1 MVFKQE
7 TVDET
12 LIQALTESYGAPGFE
27 QPIRQI
33 MEQYMAEISPEVKK
47 VRDRLGSLFG
57 VLEGQMDG
65 PRVMVA
71 GHMDEV
77 ALMVTRVTDDGF
89 LHMTPLGGF
98 WDPVLLAQRVVV
110 IGRKGKVFGVIGAR
124 PPHGMSEA
132 EKQKALTIEDMF
144 VDVGARSQEEVDALG
159 IRPGDPIVP
168 VGAYTPLAGGRV
180 LAKAWDNRYGV
191 ALSLE
196 ILREFAPIQDR
207 LPGVLYSGA
216 TVQEEVGLR
225 GAETA
230 ARLIQPDIFFALDA
244 GPAGDMPGQTKAFGR
259 LGAGVLMRI
268 KDRTMITHPRL
279 RDFLIDLAEQEGIPY
294 QFFVSQGGTDAGRVH
309 TMEVGI
315 PSAVIGIP
323 ARYIH
328 SHVSVV
334 DLDDYRA
341 AKALLKKVLL
351 SLDRSTLE
359 IILDSY

>member
-1 MVFKQE
+1 MAYQQE
-7 TVDET
+7 TVDEA
-12 LIQALTESYGAPGFE
+12 LIQTLTESYGAPGFE
-27 QPIRQI
+27 APIRKI
-33 MEQYMAEISPEVKK
+33 MEHVIAGISPTIQT

-57 VLEGQMDG
+57 VIEGQKDG

-77 ALMVTRVTDDGF
+77 ALMVTRITDDGF

-110 IGRKGKVFGVIGAR
+110 IGRRGTIPGVIGAR

-132 EKQKALTIEDMF
+132 EKQKALTIEEMF
-144 VDVGARSQEEVDALG
+144 VDVGARSQEEVHALG

-168 VGAYTPLAGGRV
+168 VGTYTPLAGRRV

-196 ILREFAPIQDR
+196 MLREMAAMRDQ
-207 LPGVLYSGA
+207 LPGVLFSGA

-268 KDRTMITHPRL
+268 KDRTMITHPGL
-279 RDFLIDLAEQEGIPY
+279 RDFLIDLAEREGIPY

-309 TMEVGI
+309 TMAEGI
-315 PSAVIGIP
+315 PAAVIGIP

-351 SLDRSTLE
+351 SLDRTTLE
-359 IILDSY
+359 SILYA

>member
-1 MVFKQE
+1 MDFKQE
-7 TVDET
+7 HVDEA
-12 LIQALTESYGAPGFE
+12 LIQTLTESYGAPGFE
-27 QPIRQI
+27 EPIRKI
-33 MEQYMAEISPEVKK
+33 MERYMADMSPAPKT
-47 VRDRLGSLFG
+47 VRDRLGGLFG
-57 VLEGQMDG
+57 VLEGALEG

-77 ALMVTRVTDDGF
+77 ALMVTRITDDGF

-110 IGRKGKVFGVIGAR
+110 IGPSGTVPGVIGAR
-124 PPHGMSEA
+124 PPHGMSEV
-132 EKQKALTIEDMF
+132 EKQKALTIDEMF
-144 VDVGARSQEEVDALG
+144 VDVGARSREEVEMLG

-168 VGAYTPLAGGRV
+168 VGAYTPLIGGRV

-196 ILREFAPIQDR
+196 ILRELAPEQEK
-207 LPGVLYSGA
+207 LPGTLFAGA

-230 ARLIQPDIFFALDA
+230 ARLVKPDIFFALDA
-244 GPAGDMPGQTKAFGR
+244 GPAGDMPGLKDAFGR

-294 QFFVSQGGTDAGRVH
+294 QFFISQGGTDAGRVH
-309 TMEVGI
+309 TLEAGI

-328 SHVSVV
+328 SHVSIV

-341 AKALLKKVLL
+341 AKALLKKVIRT
-351 SLDRSTLE
+351 LDRSTLE
-359 IILDSY
+359 KLIG